1 MQYDI
6 DRVTILYGVGI
17 LLGVAAAFYF
27 GFRLLPDLS
36 PTTTAVMLALGFAVF
51 LVTGATLERAILD
64 TVSYALAAGLYIV
77 LVGYLLVTFEFGDVE
92 IFLLLAGS
100 SALFIGLGYLAYEE
114 QLEVNRRDAR
124 VAVVVLLVLGAGLMV
139 ADVLGPQPTT
149 TAEFEST
156 IEVPEPGEEVTVG
169 TVTVE
174 NDFILSRSAE
184 LPRYGGCLYTPEA
197 RPVYLR
203 YVDGP
208 GGDVLLEG
216 GSSRTFEL
224 VIGSGAFYEE
234 GERHGNLQGVD
245 SIPVET
251 ADECPQQSDEIRL
264 VIVRNSA
271 GRQLLPP

>member
-1 MQYDI
+1 M
-6 DRVTILYGVGI
+6 
-17 LLGVAAAFYF
+17 AAAFYF

-36 PTTTAVMLALGFAVF
+36 PTTTAVMLALGFTVF

-64 TVSYALAAGLYIV
+64 TVSYALAAGLYIA

-114 QLEVNRRDAR
+114 QLEVNRRYAR
-124 VAVVVLLVLGAGLMV
+124 VAVVVLLVLGAGLLV

-149 TAEFEST
+149 TAKFEST

-174 NDFILSRSAE
+174 NDFILSRSTE
-184 LPRYGGCLYTPEA
+184 LPGYGGCLYTSEA

-264 VIVRNSA
+264 VIVRNNA
-271 GRQLLPP
+271 GRQLLLP